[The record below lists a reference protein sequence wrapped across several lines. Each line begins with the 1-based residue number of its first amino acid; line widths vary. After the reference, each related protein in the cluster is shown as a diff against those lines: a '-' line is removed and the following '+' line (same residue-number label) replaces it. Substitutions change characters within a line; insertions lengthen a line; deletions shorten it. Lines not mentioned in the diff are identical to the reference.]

1 MRHRRLLL
9 WSVID
14 PMQFELFVAARYLRA
29 KRRQAVIGIITVIS
43 IVGVAA
49 GVASLIVALAIN
61 NGFRQDLQD
70 RLLGSTSHINLMRV
84 EADGIRNW
92 QPLLSQLVKQPH
104 VVAGA
109 PAIYEQVLISRG
121 ARAQGAVLKGII
133 PAEEKKVS
141 DLLDSVRTGSAAA
154 LSSDDASTTTPTPP
168 DPDLPN
174 AFSARITSSL
184 APIVLGKDMADQLGA
199 TVGSLV
205 TVTSPQGE
213 LTPFGIVPKYA
224 RFKVVGI
231 FSSGFYDYDN
241 TWAFIRLSDAQRL
254 FDLSDVISVLEFKVD
269 DIYKA
274 AEIGSELE
282 AAAGKGFM
290 ATNWMVQNRALFRAL
305 RLERVV
311 TFITIGLIVFVAAL
325 NILISLIMMVME
337 KTRDIAVLVSMGAK
351 QKQIRRIF
359 MYQGIL
365 IGVIGTVIGLVL
377 GFSISW
383 AAGHYHLVSLSAEVY
398 SIDYVPFA
406 PRFWDAVLVSLV
418 AIGISFVATV
428 YPSWSAASVLPAEA
442 LRYE

>member
-1 MRHRRLLL
+1 MRPCPVFL
-9 WSVID
+9 S
-14 PMQFELFVAARYLRA
+14 MQFELFVAARYLRA
-29 KRRQAVIGIITVIS
+29 KRRQAVIGVITVIS
-43 IVGVAA
+43 IIGDAA
-49 GVASLIVALAIN
+49 GVASLIIALAIN

-70 RLLGSTSHINLMRV
+70 RLLGSTSHINLLRV

-92 QPLLSQLVKQPH
+92 QPLLSHLEKQPH
-104 VVAGA
+104 VVGGA

-121 ARAQGAVLKGII
+121 ARAQGGVLKGII
-133 PAEEKKVS
+133 PSEENKVS
-141 DLLDSVRTGSAAA
+141 DLLNSVKLGSAAA
-154 LSSDDASTTTPTPP
+154 LDSTQAPATDQAGTNSDEANP
-168 DPDLPN
+168 L
-174 AFSARITSSL
+174 SARIISAL

-199 TVGSLV
+199 TVGSIV

-254 FDLSDVISVLEFKVD
+254 FDLSDVVSVLEFKVD

-274 AEIGSELE
+274 AEIGRNLE

-290 ATNWMVQNRALFRAL
+290 STNWMEQNRALFRAL

-351 QKQIRRIF
+351 KRQIRRIF
-359 MYQGIL
+359 MYQGVL
-365 IGVIGTVIGLVL
+365 IGVIGTVLGLIAGYVL
-377 GFSISW
+377 SW
-383 AAGHYHLVSLSAEVY
+383 MGGHYHLVSLSAEVY

-406 PRFWDAVLVSLV
+406 PRPWDGVLVAIV
-418 AIGISFVATV
+418 AIGISFIATL